1 MGVLLPLS
9 GHRHSVSFEGVTFL
23 VVPRPEH
30 PHVLSV
36 CGERVDDTPLH
47 GSAGAEQQLA
57 GLGPRTPG
65 SAAEVGTV
73 SSRLSEATAP
83 ILRAGWSLSGC
94 CGHGYTGSWRQLS
107 LPGPCAFRVSP
118 TERGDH
124 FSFQKELP
132 FSKDSAAQSSS
143 ATVKVGFILG
153 RGSPVYQKIGGRS
166 SAKNN
171 KFHVDGCVP

>member
-1 MGVLLPLS
+1 MAA
-9 GHRHSVSFEGVTFL
+9 
-23 VVPRPEH
+23 
-30 PHVLSV
+30 
-36 CGERVDDTPLH
+36 VDMDTQE
-47 GSAGAEQQLA
+47 AGASF
-57 GLGPRTPG
+57 PC
-65 SAAEVGTV
+65 
-73 SSRLSEATAP
+73 
-83 ILRAGWSLSGC
+83 RA
-94 CGHGYTGSWRQLS
+94 
-107 LPGPCAFRVSP
+107 PCAFRVSP

-143 ATVKVGFILG
+143 ATVKVGFTLG